1 MPALNPLLSADLAK
15 TVYGLIDSENS
26 LEKNRGVF
34 STNFRRILSDNDQT
48 VLTGISGLGFIKA
61 RTAFGIAAFGVN
73 HYHGHAFIILR
84 GTGLGGDVLTDL
96 NMGTSQSTSGCYV
109 HDGFNE
115 TFQSMKHEL
124 DAFITQMRQKNIGN
138 VHCIGHSLGGAIAS
152 LVAEYVQASTS
163 LRPYIYTFGAPRV
176 GLSPFAHYL
185 TQEVT
190 PHRIFRVYHRT
201 DIVPCVPF
209 WPFVHAPSFMAETYD
224 YFLPSPGVVP
234 SGTWHR
240 MTRYSDS
247 VSRKNWRELR
257 SLREETITDRKIES
271 WLKRKSPIHFT
282 LTNLRWLDRAI
293 AYVVNKCVTA
303 AGIGLTV
310 AFSSG
315 FTIMDRLA
323 YILRRGIDLSAN
335 LTSLVMRLI
344 RKILSLLGLRPVV
357 DKTEATQQFVSGLFA
372 RLADRVNGQVKSAL
386 NQAFYGGQA
395 L

>member
-1 MPALNPLLSADLAK
+1 MLVSGSESLKKNIDVVKNSFSNYLSLDENN
-15 TVYGLIDSENS
+15 LI
-26 LEKNRGVF
+26 
-34 STNFRRILSDNDQT
+34 TAA
-48 VLTGISGLGFIKA
+48 SGLGFIRG
-61 RTAFGIAAFGVN
+61 RTVFGFAAFGVN
-73 HYHGHAFIILR
+73 HYSNHAFIVLR
-84 GTGLGGDVLTDL
+84 GTEFGGDALTDM
-96 NMGTSQSTSGCYV
+96 NVGVSHSSTYKYV

-115 TFQSMKHEL
+115 TFQSLKHDLDKFIIEL
-124 DAFITQMRQKNIGN
+124 RQKNIAH
-138 VHCIGHSLGGAIAS
+138 VHCIGHSLDGAVAS
-152 LVAEYVQASTS
+152 LVAEYVQVSTS

-176 GLSPFAHYL
+176 GFGSFANHL

-190 PHRIFRVYHRT
+190 PQRIFRFYHRT

-209 WPFVHAPSFMAETYD
+209 WPFVHAPSFMADTCD

-234 SGTWHR
+234 SGAWHR
-240 MTRYSDS
+240 MTTYADS
-247 VSRKNWRELR
+247 VSRKSWGQLR
-257 SLREETITDRKIES
+257 SLRDEPITDRKIES

-303 AGIGLTV
+303 AGMGLTM

-323 YILRRGIDLSAN
+323 YILRKGIDLSAN

-357 DKTEATQQFVSGLFA
+357 DKSEASQQFVSGLFA